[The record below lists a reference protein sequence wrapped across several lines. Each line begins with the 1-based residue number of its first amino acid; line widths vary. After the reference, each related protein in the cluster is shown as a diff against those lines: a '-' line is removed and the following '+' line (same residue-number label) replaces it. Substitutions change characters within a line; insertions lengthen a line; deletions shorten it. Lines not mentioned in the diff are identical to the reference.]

1 MPSRLGAR
9 LRAARKKKGLGLREL
24 ARLVDKSPALL
35 SRLENEEEVPAVSPE
50 TLRALARALDLDGD
64 EVLLLASRT
73 EELAPK
79 TAMELALY
87 RKVQTLSV
95 AEQKQLL
102 RKLEQSES

>member
-1 MPSRLGAR
+1 
-9 LRAARKKKGLGLREL
+9 
-24 ARLVDKSPALL
+24 
-35 SRLENEEEVPAVSPE
+35 
-50 TLRALARALDLDGD
+50 LDDD

-102 RKLEQSES
+102 RKLEQPES